1 MTSEND
7 TPLTIDPK
15 NFAKLVVADLKFE
28 AAENPQTISKQALI
42 QYLSAYY
49 LADQFNQYETE
60 IFQKDG
66 ASTYPSYGDIKALMN
81 KTKWY

>member
-1 MTSEND
+1 MISEND
-7 TPLTIDPK
+7 TPLTIDPQ
-15 NFAKLVVADLKFE
+15 NFAKLVVADLNFK
-28 AAENPQTISKQALI
+28 ADENPQAISKRALI

-66 ASTYPSYGDIKALMN
+66 ASTYPSYADIKELMN